1 VKGVRFYLSCALALL
16 LAAKLVPA
24 LPERRIAPSS
34 KGNRLSEICA
44 LAVALALL
52 LVFSSF
58 ASAVPPAGGTPASVP
73 EAAVSG
79 LRS

>member
-52 LVFSSF
+52 LVSSF